1 MTTITHEG
9 QEYTIVADGSDFELQ
24 GLHDTLVIVGGYD
37 QLKAQCEKAL
47 REELRYADEINP
59 DYNFESDLEDFVDEK
74 TIDFVKRNIS
84 KAKILKN
91 NLN

>member
-1 MTTITHEG
+1 MTYTHNETEYEVVANEG
-9 QEYTIVADGSDFELQ
+9 DFELQ

-47 REELRYADEINP
+47 KEELRYADEIN
-59 DYNFESDLEDFVDEK
+59 DSYNFDSDLEDFVDEK

-84 KAKILKN
+84 KAKILN
-91 NLN
+91 NKLN